1 MSTYPHRVPQMDKS
15 FVIANIQLFLERFAY
30 YAARTAFIL
39 VLFGPVEYGGLGLTS
54 SNEKLFFT
62 VLTILTVFLPI
73 VLGRLSDAIGPR
85 KAMMS
90 ALGLDL
96 IGFVLLCLT
105 PTLSSGHFTLAMI
118 ASVCIGLGSAL
129 FFPTTY
135 GRIVQNLTPQNL
147 SVGLGIALLSVNLGS
162 FLGPLSVDIGIGG
175 NTFAI
180 PIYIAAAVTFLN
192 LLISATCTQSRV
204 QANIDASTEQKEK
217 KSPVL
222 KSLFTFLCILG
233 LFSFVEAQLNAHNTG
248 LYQAVS
254 ESLVL
259 AHSSN
264 IILVALIGFLG
275 PFCIIPLAWF
285 SSKFKRQNALLCSMA
300 AISLGGLLT
309 GLSGNIIVNLTAL
322 LLVTLGGFLY
332 TIKMFEYIAIHAP
345 ANRKATYMGFAKI
358 PAAIAYLL
366 GMIPLYELMTGVHP
380 IGFWGVCFGL
390 GIIFMVI
397 TAIFLKKHP
406 TEDGI

>member
-1 MSTYPHRVPQMDKS
+1 
-15 FVIANIQLFLERFAY
+15 
-30 YAARTAFIL
+30 
-39 VLFGPVEYGGLGLTS
+39 
-54 SNEKLFFT
+54 
-62 VLTILTVFLPI
+62 
-73 VLGRLSDAIGPR
+73 
-85 KAMMS
+85 MMS

-105 PTLSSGHFTLAMI
+105 PTLSSGHFTLAMV
-118 ASVCIGLGSAL
+118 ACACIGLGSAL

-135 GRIVQNLTPQNL
+135 GRIVQNLTPKNL

-162 FLGPLSVDIGIGG
+162 FLGPLSADIGIGD
-175 NTFAI
+175 NTLAI

-192 LLISATCTQSRV
+192 LLISVTCTQSRV

-264 IILVALIGFLG
+264 IILVALIVFLD

-322 LLVTLGGFLY
+322 LLVTFGGFLY

-406 TEDGI
+406 MEDGI